1 MLLLAAVRDRLGP
14 DVVRTG
20 VRLHSFT
27 QRRSSAGAYTQGRAT
42 GTVTVYEAAVIGAG
56 EACTPR
62 SGPTRPGQLGVPRPH
77 LPAGR
82 HWRRR
87 REQMSQSP

>member
-27 QRRSSAGAYTQGRAT
+27 QRRSSVRAYTQGRAT
-42 GTVTVYEAAVIGAG
+42 GTVTVYEAAVVISAG
-56 EACTPR
+56 GLHFHGQ
-62 SGPTRPGQLGVPRPH
+62 GP
-77 LPAGR
+77 PALVNWVCLVRTCPPVDTGDADGNR
-82 HWRRR
+82 
-87 REQMSQSP
+87 